1 MVTPATII
9 DAVGGENVVQQK
21 VSTGLDMVHL
31 VRQGLP
37 VSAIDELMTTF
48 GLSLEEVDR
57 IILPRKTL
65 SHRRKLE
72 TLTSQQSERVIRVA
86 RVLSFAVDTFVSAS
100 KAMTWLR
107 RPTRT
112 LDGESPL
119 SLLDTEEGAQL
130 VEKLL
135 GRIAHGIAA

>member
-9 DAVGGENVVQQK
+9 DAMGGETVVQRK
-21 VSTGLDMVHL
+21 VSSGLDIVHL

-48 GLSLEEVDR
+48 GLTLDEVDR
-57 IILPRKTL
+57 VILPRKTL

-86 RVLSFAVDTFVSAS
+86 RVLSLAVDTFVAPT

-107 RPTRT
+107 RPTRP
-112 LDGESPL
+112 LGGESPL
-119 SLLDTEEGAQL
+119 ALLVTEEGAQL
-130 VEKLL
+130 VETLL